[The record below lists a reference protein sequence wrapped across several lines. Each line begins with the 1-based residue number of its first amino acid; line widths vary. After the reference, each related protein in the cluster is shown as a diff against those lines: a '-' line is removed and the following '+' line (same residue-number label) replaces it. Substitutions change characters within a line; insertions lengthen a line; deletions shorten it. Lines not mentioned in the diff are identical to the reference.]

1 MNARKLTQK
10 KKNGYT
16 APPEVRERIAA
27 VSEVD
32 FSMLSI
38 GTEVVG
44 DLGALPSLKACKRL
58 SVCRLPSLTFAL
70 SDVQTMPSIV
80 HATIFKSAGVTGLLS
95 DLRSHPTLQ
104 QLMLSYCPHVEG
116 EASDLSGL
124 ERLEVRGLGISLSAD
139 GGGDDGGD
147 ETAGNSGNEEATAPP
162 QPDAAEDNNGLKK
175 LEALERDLQATK
187 GVMSVQTN
195 VANGQRILLESTL
208 SNLSTALDEIN
219 MSLKDDLTMAVHQER
234 VQPMYVEVR

>member
-1 MNARKLTQK
+1 
-10 KKNGYT
+10 
-16 APPEVRERIAA
+16 
-27 VSEVD
+27 
-32 FSMLSI
+32 MLSI

-44 DLGALPSLKACKRL
+44 DLGALMPSLKACKRL

-139 GGGDDGGD
+139 GGGDDGLVTKLPVTV
-147 ETAGNSGNEEATAPP
+147 ETRRPLPP
-162 QPDAAEDNNGLKK
+162 PNRTRLK
-175 LEALERDLQATK
+175 TTT
-187 GVMSVQTN
+187 G
-195 VANGQRILLESTL
+195 
-208 SNLSTALDEIN
+208 
-219 MSLKDDLTMAVHQER
+219 
-234 VQPMYVEVR
+234 